1 MCKGMQT
8 RLTISVYSIIGI
20 LLYIITFFS
29 TKYFNYNA
37 LRYLLIVL
45 VAIMLVAKAPKSVF
59 VDNLRLN
66 ALVILFLAA
75 TLWSSF
81 SSNYGTDRNL
91 RLASIVFCVVFAE
104 LVMFLEIM
112 AKKNMTLFCIKT
124 WYRCAIVISLL
135 TDILA
140 LTQGSIDGNYFVGT
154 KFAVVYQHLFLL
166 TLFMMV
172 NSSSLMKKNSLNN
185 YRVRFTFYA
194 LLILT
199 IILSLYVDC
208 MTGVIGTALFFVF
221 SLLVRYNS
229 KMMASG
235 GMFIGAVLA
244 SFAFM
249 WVVPSI
255 LLNENVASFIT
266 NKLNRS
272 LSLTGRTLIF
282 ERIPQIMQGK
292 WLLGFGYGSSYEICR
307 RYIGFADTQN
317 ALMEWIMQI
326 GVLGSALLCLMLC
339 YCITRLNK
347 NIMIYTEWVWPL
359 AFVYTYVALGTIEIT
374 YSYQFIGA
382 LLILYALSK
391 DKESFEME
399 MN

>member
-1 MCKGMQT
+1 MQT

-20 LLYIITFFS
+20 LLYIVTFFN
-29 TKYFNYNA
+29 TKYFDYNT

-45 VAIMLVAKAPKSVF
+45 VAVMLVAKAPKSVF
-59 VDNLRLN
+59 MDNLGLN
-66 ALVILFLAA
+66 VLVILFLVA

-91 RLASIVFCVVFAE
+91 RLASIVFCVVFVE
-104 LVMFLEIM
+104 MVFFLEIV
-112 AKKNMTLFCIKT
+112 AKKNMVLLCIKA
-124 WYRCAIVISLL
+124 WYRCAVVISLL

-166 TLFMMV
+166 MLFMIV
-172 NSSSLMKKNSLNN
+172 NSSSFMKKNSLNN
-185 YRVRFTFYA
+185 YRVKFIFYA
-194 LLILT
+194 LLILNV
-199 IILSLYVDC
+199 IISLYVDC
-208 MTGVIGTALFFVF
+208 MTGVIGTALFFIF

-229 KMMASG
+229 KMMASSG
-235 GMFIGAVLA
+235 VFIGAILA

-249 WVVPSI
+249 WIVPNI
-255 LLNENVASFIT
+255 LLNENVAYFIT

-282 ERIPQIMQGK
+282 ESIPQIMQGK
-292 WLLGFGYGSSYEICR
+292 WLLGFGYGSSYEICQ

-326 GVLGSALLCLMLC
+326 GVLGSILLCLILC
-339 YCITRLNK
+339 YCINRLHK
-347 NIMIYTEWVWPL
+347 NIVICTEWVWPL
-359 AFVYTYVALGTIEIT
+359 AFVYTYVVLGTIEIT
-374 YSYQFIGA
+374 YSYQFIGI
-382 LLILYALSK
+382 LLVLYALSE
-391 DKESFEME
+391 DKGHLKWK
-399 MN
+399 

>member
-1 MCKGMQT
+1 MCKDMQT
-8 RLTISVYSIIGI
+8 RLTISVYSIIGVLI
-20 LLYIITFFS
+20 YIVTFFS
-29 TKYFNYNA
+29 TKYFDYNT

-45 VAIMLVAKAPKSVF
+45 VAIMLIAKAPKSVF
-59 VDNLRLN
+59 MDNLRLN
-66 ALVILFLAA
+66 VLVILFLAA
-75 TLWSSF
+75 TSWSSF

-91 RLASIVFCVVFAE
+91 RLASIVFCVVFSE

-112 AKKNMTLFCIKT
+112 AKKNMMLLCIKT
-124 WYRCAIVISLL
+124 WYRCAVLISLL
-135 TDILA
+135 TDIMA

-172 NSSSLMKKNSLNN
+172 NASSIMEKNSLNN
-185 YRVRFTFYA
+185 YRVKFTFYA
-194 LLILT
+194 LLLLT
-199 IILSLYVDC
+199 VILSLYVDC
-208 MTGVIGTALFFVF
+208 MTGVIGTVLFFII
-221 SLLVRYNS
+221 SLLVRHNS

-235 GMFIGAVLA
+235 GMFIGAILA

-255 LLNENVASFIT
+255 LLNENVASFVT

-282 ERIPQIMQGK
+282 GRIPQIMQGK
-292 WLLGFGYGSSYEICR
+292 WFLGFGYGSSYEICQ

-326 GVLGSALLCLMLC
+326 GVLGSILLCLMLC
-339 YCITRLNK
+339 YCITKLHK
-347 NIMIYTEWVWPL
+347 NIMFYTEWVWPL

-374 YSYQFIGA
+374 YSYQFIGV
-382 LLILYALSK
+382 LLVLYALSK
-391 DKESFEME
+391 DKGSFEME
-399 MN
+399 MS

>member
-1 MCKGMQT
+1 
-8 RLTISVYSIIGI
+8 
-20 LLYIITFFS
+20 
-29 TKYFNYNA
+29 
-37 LRYLLIVL
+37 
-45 VAIMLVAKAPKSVF
+45 
-59 VDNLRLN
+59 
-66 ALVILFLAA
+66 
-75 TLWSSF
+75 
-81 SSNYGTDRNL
+81 
-91 RLASIVFCVVFAE
+91 
-104 LVMFLEIM
+104 
-112 AKKNMTLFCIKT
+112 MTLFCIKT

-154 KFAVVYQHLFLL
+154 EFAVVYQHLFLL

-266 NKLNRS
+266 TS
-272 LSLTGRTLIF
+272 LIEVF
-282 ERIPQIMQGK
+282 
-292 WLLGFGYGSSYEICR
+292 LLR
-307 RYIGFADTQN
+307 
-317 ALMEWIMQI
+317 
-326 GVLGSALLCLMLC
+326 V
-339 YCITRLNK
+339 
-347 NIMIYTEWVWPL
+347 VP
-359 AFVYTYVALGTIEIT
+359 
-374 YSYQFIGA
+374 
-382 LLILYALSK
+382 
-391 DKESFEME
+391 
-399 MN
+399 

>member
-1 MCKGMQT
+1 MQT

-20 LLYIITFFS
+20 LLYIVTFFN
-29 TKYFNYNA
+29 TKYFDYNT

-45 VAIMLVAKAPKSVF
+45 VAVMLVAKAPKSVF
-59 VDNLRLN
+59 MDNLGLN
-66 ALVILFLAA
+66 VLVILFLVA

-91 RLASIVFCVVFAE
+91 RLASIVFCVVFVE
-104 LVMFLEIM
+104 MVFFLEIV
-112 AKKNMTLFCIKT
+112 AKKNMVLLCIKA
-124 WYRCAIVISLL
+124 WYRCAVVISLL

-166 TLFMMV
+166 MLFMIV
-172 NSSSLMKKNSLNN
+172 NSSSFMKKNSLNN
-185 YRVRFTFYA
+185 YRVKFIFYA
-194 LLILT
+194 LLILNV
-199 IILSLYVDC
+199 IISLYVDC
-208 MTGVIGTALFFVF
+208 MTGVIGTALFFIF

-229 KMMASG
+229 KMMASSG
-235 GMFIGAVLA
+235 VFIGAILA

-249 WVVPSI
+249 WIVPNI
-255 LLNENVASFIT
+255 LLNENVAYFIT

-282 ERIPQIMQGK
+282 ESIPQIMQGK
-292 WLLGFGYGSSYEICR
+292 WLLGFGYGSSYEICQ

-326 GVLGSALLCLMLC
+326 GVLGSILLCLILC
-339 YCITRLNK
+339 YCINRLHK
-347 NIMIYTEWVWPL
+347 NIAICTEWVWPL
-359 AFVYTYVALGTIEIT
+359 AFVYTYVVLGTIEIT
-374 YSYQFIGA
+374 YSYQFIGI
-382 LLILYALSK
+382 LLVLYALSE
-391 DKESFEME
+391 DKGHLKWK
-399 MN
+399 

>member
-221 SLLVRYNS
+221 SLLARYNS

-307 RYIGFADTQN
+307 RYIGFAD
-317 ALMEWIMQI
+317 
-326 GVLGSALLCLMLC
+326 
-339 YCITRLNK
+339 
-347 NIMIYTEWVWPL
+347 
-359 AFVYTYVALGTIEIT
+359 
-374 YSYQFIGA
+374 
-382 LLILYALSK
+382 
-391 DKESFEME
+391 
-399 MN
+399 

>member
-1 MCKGMQT
+1 MCKDMQT
-8 RLTISVYSIIGI
+8 RLTISVYSIIGVLI
-20 LLYIITFFS
+20 YIVTFFS
-29 TKYFNYNA
+29 TKYFDYNT

-45 VAIMLVAKAPKSVF
+45 VAIMLIAKAPKSVF
-59 VDNLRLN
+59 MDNLRLN
-66 ALVILFLAA
+66 VLVILFLAA

-91 RLASIVFCVVFAE
+91 RLASIVFCVVFSE

-112 AKKNMTLFCIKT
+112 AKKNMMLLCIKT
-124 WYRCAIVISLL
+124 WYRCAVLISLL
-135 TDILA
+135 TDIMA

-172 NSSSLMKKNSLNN
+172 NASSIMEKNSLNN
-185 YRVRFTFYA
+185 YRVKFTFYA
-194 LLILT
+194 LLLLT
-199 IILSLYVDC
+199 VILSLYVDC
-208 MTGVIGTALFFVF
+208 MTGVIGTVLFFII

-235 GMFIGAVLA
+235 GMFIGAILA

-255 LLNENVASFIT
+255 LLNENVASFVT

-282 ERIPQIMQGK
+282 GRIPQIMQGK
-292 WLLGFGYGSSYEICR
+292 WFLGFGYGSSYEICQ

-326 GVLGSALLCLMLC
+326 GVLGSILLCLMLC
-339 YCITRLNK
+339 YCIIKLHK
-347 NIMIYTEWVWPL
+347 NIMFYTEWVWPL

-374 YSYQFIGA
+374 YSYQFIGV
-382 LLILYALSK
+382 LLVLYALSE
-391 DKESFEME
+391 DKGSFEME
-399 MN
+399 MS

>member
-1 MCKGMQT
+1 MESKKAVQHVYLVGAKSMGAYGGYETFVYKLTEYHQKKDNIKYHVACKANGDGCMDE
-8 RLTISVYSIIGI
+8 SKFEGV
-20 LLYIITFFS
+20 
-29 TKYFNYNA
+29 TKINDHEFEFHN
-37 LRYLLIVL
+37 
-45 VAIMLVAKAPKSVF
+45 
-59 VDNLRLN
+59 
-66 ALVILFLAA
+66 
-75 TLWSSF
+75 
-81 SSNYGTDRNL
+81 
-91 RLASIVFCVVFAE
+91 
-104 LVMFLEIM
+104 
-112 AKKNMTLFCIKT
+112 
-124 WYRCAIVISLL
+124 RCAIVISLL

-326 GVLGSALLCLMLC
+326 GVLGSVLLCLMLC

-374 YSYQFIGA
+374 YSYQFVGA
-382 LLILYALSK
+382 LLEKYILMLIWPTIIEDA
-391 DKESFEME
+391 SFLTLWLRILTIL
-399 MN
+399 

>member
-1 MCKGMQT
+1 MRGKAEFPMRYIYKENGGKHTALNVGVKQIT
-8 RLTISVYSIIGI
+8 SELTFIVDSDD
-20 LLYIITFFS
+20 IITFFS

-81 SSNYGTDRNL
+81 SSNYGIDRNL

-266 NKLNRS
+266 TS
-272 LSLTGRTLIF
+272 LIEVF
-282 ERIPQIMQGK
+282 
-292 WLLGFGYGSSYEICR
+292 LLR
-307 RYIGFADTQN
+307 
-317 ALMEWIMQI
+317 
-326 GVLGSALLCLMLC
+326 V
-339 YCITRLNK
+339 
-347 NIMIYTEWVWPL
+347 VP
-359 AFVYTYVALGTIEIT
+359 
-374 YSYQFIGA
+374 
-382 LLILYALSK
+382 
-391 DKESFEME
+391 
-399 MN
+399 

>member
-1 MCKGMQT
+1 
-8 RLTISVYSIIGI
+8 
-20 LLYIITFFS
+20 
-29 TKYFNYNA
+29 
-37 LRYLLIVL
+37 
-45 VAIMLVAKAPKSVF
+45 
-59 VDNLRLN
+59 
-66 ALVILFLAA
+66 
-75 TLWSSF
+75 
-81 SSNYGTDRNL
+81 
-91 RLASIVFCVVFAE
+91 
-104 LVMFLEIM
+104 
-112 AKKNMTLFCIKT
+112 MTLFCIKT

-166 TLFMMV
+166 TLFMMD

-326 GVLGSALLCLMLC
+326 GVLGSVLLCLMLC

-374 YSYQFIGA
+374 YSYAEWEKAKKEVEQESYIVQPYISGPRIVVEIVRQDTRNEVYEMLSEQGITARKYFYPLTNSFECYRNYPTAGVEKTPVAQHLA
-382 LLILYALSK
+382 LRVLTLPLYADLALE
-391 DKESFEME
+391 DVDRICDIILA
-399 MN
+399 

>member
-1 MCKGMQT
+1 MQT
-8 RLTISVYSIIGI
+8 RLTISVYSIIGVLI
-20 LLYIITFFS
+20 YIVTFFS
-29 TKYFNYNA
+29 TKYFDYNT

-45 VAIMLVAKAPKSVF
+45 VAIMLIAKAPKSVF
-59 VDNLRLN
+59 MDNLRLN
-66 ALVILFLAA
+66 VLVILFLAA

-91 RLASIVFCVVFAE
+91 RLASIVFCVVFSE

-112 AKKNMTLFCIKT
+112 AKKNMMHLCIKT
-124 WYRCAIVISLL
+124 WYRCAVLISLL
-135 TDILA
+135 TDIMA
-140 LTQGSIDGNYFVGT
+140 LMQGSIDGNYFVGT

-172 NSSSLMKKNSLNN
+172 NASSIMEKNSINN
-185 YRVRFTFYA
+185 YRVKFTFYA
-194 LLILT
+194 LLLLT
-199 IILSLYVDC
+199 VILSLYVDC
-208 MTGVIGTALFFVF
+208 MTGVIGTVLFFII

-229 KMMASG
+229 KMMTSG
-235 GMFIGAVLA
+235 GMFIGAILA

-292 WLLGFGYGSSYEICR
+292 WFLGFGYGSSYEICQ

-326 GVLGSALLCLMLC
+326 GVLGSILLCLILC
-339 YCITRLNK
+339 YCITKLHK
-347 NIMIYTEWVWPL
+347 NIMFYTEWVWPL

-374 YSYQFIGA
+374 YSYQFIGV
-382 LLILYALSK
+382 LLVLYALSE
-391 DKESFEME
+391 DKGSFEME
-399 MN
+399 IS